1 MTFRRLTIATLM
13 ILSLAVVLAAWD
25 ASTPW
30 SVTSSQGT
38 NTHTV
43 ATVPTDGA
51 SSGHPSG
58 YPPDTSLQE
67 AATLMGDRV
76 LAGIAAVGDALTGW
90 IGELEAA
97 EAEVARLEAE
107 RTVPNISGGGG
118 GPLSHDQLVALARC
132 ESGLNP
138 YAGDPS
144 PWRTGFWGIEAGYP
158 IGHMSVAE
166 QEAWVQRIWAQH
178 GARAW
183 GCPIR

>member
-1 MTFRRLTIATLM
+1 MTFRRLAIAALM
-13 ILSLAVVLAAWD
+13 ILLLAA
-25 ASTPW
+25 ALAARGESSQR
-30 SVTSSQGT
+30 SVTSPPVT
-38 NTHTV
+38 
-43 ATVPTDGA
+43 PTDTQGRPPMESA
-51 SSGHPSG
+51 TSGHP
-58 YPPDTSLQE
+58 PDQSYEE
-67 AATLMGDRV
+67 AAQMTYDRV
-76 LAGIAAVGDALTGW
+76 LTGLGTLGQQVADWAAHVA
-90 IGELEAA
+90 ELDAA
-97 EAEVARLEAE
+97 ERARMESL
-107 RTVPNISGGGG
+107 RGPSTGTTSMPN

-178 GARAW
+178 GQAAW